1 MSSHYRHHRYEM
13 ISDDYYYVVALFLR
27 PETDLSFVV
36 SFVAGVVERRRRL
49 EWSLGESCCLDLIKV
64 VTDESGAGRWL

>member
-1 MSSHYRHHRYEM
+1 M

-36 SFVAGVVERRRRL
+36 SFVAGVERRRRL